1 MNKYSVHQT
10 DRCLQHIARFKGI
23 GLSMF
28 GCKKL
33 SALSVVLLLSIAG
46 CGNLVKVDML
56 SEKNLN
62 SLSESSALPVVVRI
76 YQLNDDAAF
85 KSAGFRDMWK
95 RDAEVLGGALL
106 STKEVVMQ
114 PGTTGEMSFPL
125 DGKTK
130 FIAGIAIFRNGEA
143 ARWNFILPVSDNIVA
158 SYWHKLFPVSFSLRL
173 SQSKIEVV
181 N

>member
-1 MNKYSVHQT
+1 ML
-10 DRCLQHIARFKGI
+10 R
-23 GLSMF
+23 
-28 GCKKL
+28 CKKL
-33 SALSVVLLLSIAG
+33 SALSVVLLFLIAG
-46 CGNLVKVDML
+46 CGNLVKVDMQ

-95 RDAEVLGGALL
+95 RGAEVLGGSLL
-106 STKEVVMQ
+106 STKEIVMQ
-114 PGTTGEMSFPL
+114 PGATEEISLPL
-125 DGKTK
+125 ESKAK

-143 ARWNFILPVSDNIVA
+143 AKWSFIQPVADNIVA
-158 SYWHKLFPVSFSLRL
+158 NYWHKLFPVGISLRL

>member
-1 MNKYSVHQT
+1 M
-10 DRCLQHIARFKGI
+10 
-23 GLSMF
+23 LS
-28 GCKKL
+28 CKKL
-33 SALSVVLLLSIAG
+33 LVFAVALLLLISG
-46 CGNLVKVDML
+46 CGNLVKVDMQ

-95 RDAEVLGGALL
+95 RDAEVLGSALL

-114 PGTTGEMSFPL
+114 PGSTGELSL
-125 DGKTK
+125 TLESKTK
-130 FIAGIAIFRNGEA
+130 FVAGIAIFRNGEA

-158 SYWHKLFPVSFSLRL
+158 NYWHKLFPVNISLRL